1 MDSTAWEGLI
11 YAQRDLGNAVCLAV
25 AGEIDLDNASELKAC
40 LQIAAHSRETI
51 IVDLADLRY
60 LDSTGIQVLLD
71 AQRKLAIGGR
81 MIVLAVPSASI
92 RRVLGLVRM
101 EEIIPTFSSVEEA
114 LTYISVASESEE

>member
-1 MDSTAWEGLI
+1 MDRTAWEGLI